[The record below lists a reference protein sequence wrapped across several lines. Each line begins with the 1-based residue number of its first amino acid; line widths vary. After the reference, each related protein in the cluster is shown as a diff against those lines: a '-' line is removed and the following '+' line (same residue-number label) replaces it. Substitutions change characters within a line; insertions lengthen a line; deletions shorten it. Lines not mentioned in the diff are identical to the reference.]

1 MPTTAKRVDFATA
14 ASRLSTTTRLGPQ
27 ERRRFRRNPIVV
39 SGRVLSASGREFDCR
54 TADISPGDVRIAT
67 PTPPE
72 VGEHVVIYL
81 EGYGRLPGRV
91 ARRCGETEV
100 AIIPREELLALLYRD
115 RDVSIRFIKML
126 SKEVRDTEERLLQL
140 AYAPVRQ
147 RVAQALVRLRKRY
160 GGAAADDLGVRIS
173 REDLATLV
181 GTATESLI
189 RTLTDLKEDGLIEVQ
204 GRDIRIKNLN
214 GLERLANS

>member
-100 AIIPREELLALLYRD
+100 AIIFEFSLYKREKLAEQLTIAINGGLGAEDRPRIAAAREARHTIRIEHEVGDAYEGEVVDFSLAGVTIHSRRPPPPLG
-115 RDVSIRFIKML
+115 VW
-126 SKEVRDTEERLLQL
+126 VRIGG
-140 AYAPVRQ
+140 VFG
-147 RVAQALVRLRKRY
+147 RVARY
-160 GGAAADDLGVRIS
+160 VEGGFAVDFER
-173 REDLATLV
+173 
-181 GTATESLI
+181 
-189 RTLTDLKEDGLIEVQ
+189 RTPPVPLD
-204 GRDIRIKNLN
+204 
-214 GLERLANS
+214 